1 MKNEHIHGLDKKL
14 LNLETVVGLER
25 GADGFCS
32 LRLPSTPEY
41 HPEIAAETEPGSFLG
56 VWRGRGRSRRS
67 QHAAIEMVPQWM
79 GGIGGLGGNEELAVG
94 TSSPLLTPALPLQAE
109 RNLLLEE
116 KLKTLQQENEDL
128 QARTQN
134 HLVMTR

>member
-1 MKNEHIHGLDKKL
+1 MD
-14 LNLETVVGLER
+14 
-25 GADGFCS
+25 
-32 LRLPSTPEY
+32 
-41 HPEIAAETEPGSFLG
+41 
-56 VWRGRGRSRRS
+56 
-67 QHAAIEMVPQWM
+67 
-79 GGIGGLGGNEELAVG
+79 GGIGGLGGKEELAVG
-94 TSSPLLTPALPLQAE
+94 TSSPLLTPAPPLQAE

>member
-14 LNLETVVGLER
+14 LNLETVVGSER

-41 HPEIAAETEPGSFLG
+41 HPEIAAETKPGSSLG
-56 VWRGRGRSRRS
+56 VWRGRGRSRQS

-116 KLKTLQQENEDL
+116 KLKTLQQEKEDL

>member
-1 MKNEHIHGLDKKL
+1 
-14 LNLETVVGLER
+14 
-25 GADGFCS
+25 
-32 LRLPSTPEY
+32 
-41 HPEIAAETEPGSFLG
+41 
-56 VWRGRGRSRRS
+56 
-67 QHAAIEMVPQWM
+67 MVPQWM